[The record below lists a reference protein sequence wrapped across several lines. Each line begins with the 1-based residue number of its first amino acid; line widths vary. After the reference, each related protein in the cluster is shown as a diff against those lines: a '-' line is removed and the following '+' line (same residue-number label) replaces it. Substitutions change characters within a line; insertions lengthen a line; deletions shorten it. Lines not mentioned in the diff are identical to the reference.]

1 LREPCA
7 PRPASAAGGAGVVAI
22 AIMSVHARRQADAT
36 PTWTILVISKRLD
49 SLSVL
54 LVFDLSLIFFE
65 KKKEKKKKKKA
76 GRMR

>member
-1 LREPCA
+1 
-7 PRPASAAGGAGVVAI
+7 
-22 AIMSVHARRQADAT
+22 VHARRQADAT